1 MEIILS
7 CTGLLLSAIMF
18 NPLDMSS
25 ISFVRMCSKAQ
36 SLLLLLVMTGVLI
49 VVVVVFGVETPHLL
63 QHLELSRDDGN
74 CSGNLVSVDDCDCDC
89 DKKCFVS
96 WLLIDL
102 DSDVSIGVPFRLF
115 IAFSKLFLD

>member
-36 SLLLLLVMTGVLI
+36 SLLLLLIMTGVLI

-63 QHLELSRDDGN
+63 QHLELSRDGN

-89 DKKCFVS
+89 DCDKKSFVS

-102 DSDVSIGVPFRLF
+102 DSDVSIGVPFDYLLL
-115 IAFSKLFLD
+115 SKLFLD